1 MNNRSYSFHQL
12 KLIVKNEYL
21 TDIRSKGFWI
31 ATILTPLIMGAFGIF
46 IGFLAQDSDAL
57 RSISSP
63 ASNEMDNLS
72 GLQILAM
79 MTGMFLTLFIM
90 IFGAQIF
97 NKVKAEKSNRIVE
110 ILATTV
116 DGRTMMFAK
125 IISVALIG
133 MTQLFLWGIILFLI
147 LGIFFAAF
155 LPEISFSFLTRTDVW
170 TVFIFTILYFIGG
183 YLLYGSLYAATGAM
197 SDKNNENQEY
207 MTILTFILLAAFYI
221 GQFAV
226 DNSGSAFGLWC
237 SMIPFTS
244 PSVGLIA
251 YTSGSLSLWQ
261 TILSLAILYVC
272 AFLSISLSGK
282 IYRSSILLMGKKF
295 TPRDIMIFLKS
306 R

>member
-1 MNNRSYSFHQL
+1 MKNTSYSFRQL

-31 ATILTPLIMGAFGIF
+31 TTILMPLIMGAFGIF

-57 RSISSP
+57 RSLSSP
-63 ASNEMDNLS
+63 ASDNMDNLT
-72 GLQILAM
+72 GLQIMAM

-90 IFGAQIF
+90 VFGAQIF

-133 MTQLFLWGIILFLI
+133 ITQMLLWGLILFVT
-147 LGIFFAAF
+147 LGVVFAAF
-155 LPEISFSFLTRTDVW
+155 LPEISFGFLYHTDVW
-170 TVFIFTILYFIGG
+170 TVLIFAILYFIGG

-197 SDKNNENQEY
+197 SDRNNENQEY
-207 MTILTFILLAAFYI
+207 MTILTFLLLGAFYI

-226 DNSGSAFGLWC
+226 DNSASEFSLWC
-237 SMIPFTS
+237 AMIPFTS
-244 PSVGLIA
+244 PSVGLIS
-251 YTSGSLSLWQ
+251 YTAGSINLWQ

-272 AFLSISLSGK
+272 AFISISFSGK
-282 IYRSSILLMGKKF
+282 IYRSSLLLMGKKF
-295 TPRDIMIFLKS
+295 TPRDILTFLKS
-306 R
+306 K